1 MLSRLLWIGFAVLAL
16 VGGILFQNRMFFT
29 GAHHEDKDQAIEARV
44 GSVIDSKIA
53 DRMTV
58 VSAEGRSIDIPRET
72 KQAMA
77 AAIHSYISARA
88 ELALLRARNA
98 QPQDIQAAQQRS
110 DTAHAQI
117 ERVKAQI
124 DEQRQ
129 LSERD
134 RDALR
139 SHIQNEVRQAVRDT
153 VRG

>member
-1 MLSRLLWIGFAVLAL
+1 MLNRLLWIGLAILAL
-16 VGGILFQNRMFFT
+16 VGGLLFQNRILFGVHDGVRGKT
-29 GAHHEDKDQAIEARV
+29 IEARV
-44 GSVIDSKIA
+44 AELSDSKIA

-58 VSAEGRSIDIPRET
+58 VSADGRPIEIPRET